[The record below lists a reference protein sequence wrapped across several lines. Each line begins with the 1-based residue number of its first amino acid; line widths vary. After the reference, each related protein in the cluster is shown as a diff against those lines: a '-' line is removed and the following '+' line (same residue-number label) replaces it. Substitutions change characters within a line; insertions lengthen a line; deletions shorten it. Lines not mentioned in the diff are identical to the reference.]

1 MQQHEV
7 DPKQLRR
14 KVEAEFLHYA
24 ATYVPPPLGETV
36 GVPWSKDRVDAEVQR
51 MASLIVDPYVVKYF
65 SGDDLLPPE
74 QRLIGERSAFV
85 VAEDESY
92 LLLYDFD
99 AENFVLATKHNDGQL
114 SAWGIRG
121 DAASTFLAR

>member
-1 MQQHEV
+1 MQQSEV

-14 KVEAEFLHYA
+14 NVEAEFLRYA
-24 ATYVPPPLGETV
+24 ATYIPPPPGETV
-36 GVPWSKDRVDAEVQR
+36 GVPWSKEKVDAEVEK
-51 MASLIVDPYVVKYF
+51 MASLIVEPYFAKYF

-74 QRLIGERSAFV
+74 QRLIGDRSAFV

-99 AENFVLATKHNDGQL
+99 AEDFVLATRQNDGRL
-114 SAWGIRG
+114 TAWGIRG